1 MDCSL
6 MPPKDVT
13 LPNFL
18 EKNFVNSHK
27 TAKFVKVFCSKV
39 SCYTVCFLFSLDW
52 AYYQWTGI
60 GDEGASAL
68 ADLRVIKNF
77 KTLE

>member
-6 MPPKDVT
+6 MPPKAAT

-27 TAKFVKVFCSKV
+27 TAKFCESFLPRKFPAIRYV
-39 SCYTVCFLFSLDW
+39 SYLAL
-52 AYYQWTGI
+52 I
-60 GDEGASAL
+60 GHITSG
-68 ADLRVIKNF
+68 
-77 KTLE
+77 LELGMKEPVHWLIRE

>member
-6 MPPKDVT
+6 IPPKDAT

-27 TAKFVKVFCSKV
+27 TAKFMKI
-39 SCYTVCFLFSLDW
+39 FSLESFLLYGMFSYL
-52 AYYQWTGI
+52 ALI
-60 GDEGASAL
+60 GHITSGLQLGMKEPVHWL
-68 ADLRVIKNF
+68 IR
-77 KTLE
+77 E